1 MPFVNVILPDGTTYE
16 TPVIEVP
23 ETTTN
28 TITTVQHE
36 TVHQTDE
43 LEVSNVF
50 DAVHDEKFDEADQY
64 QADRNARAK
73 QNLNDMPRLLNGSS
87 FVKLSHENDNDTTTD
102 SSSISMYRTI
112 YIEPPPNKP
121 AGFPPP
127 TLFTSG
133 SICVAGEGAFAY
145 IPYDQYGQQLE
156 NTKYTFGRAEELGD
170 RSHDND
176 GMLMQMQERYAAE
189 GLFFNEVHKLH
200 ISPNPT
206 DPAIVMY
213 SNRRRHQ
220 SDYIRLY
227 GVSPAIYEDE
237 NTAPIFR
244 VASNGDIY
252 SSQIDRLTQR
262 LDRIENSINLIVE
275 YVNVLKRF
283 VEDLN
288 SFGAI
293 NMENL
298 RNDEWHIDA
307 ANI

>member
-16 TPVIEVP
+16 TPVIEE

-28 TITTVQHE
+28 TITTVEHE

-64 QADRNARAK
+64 QADINARAK
-73 QNLNDMPRLLNGSS
+73 QNLNDLPNLKNGSS
-87 FVKLSHENDNDTTTD
+87 FVKLPHENDNDTTTD

-133 SICVAGEGAFAY
+133 SICMVGEGSFAY
-145 IPYDQYGQQLE
+145 IPYDQYGRPID

-176 GMLMQMQERYAAE
+176 GMLMQCQERYSAE
-189 GLFFNEVHKLH
+189 GLFFTDVHKVH
-200 ISPNPT
+200 MSPNPT
-206 DPAIVMY
+206 DPALVIY
-213 SNRRRHQ
+213 SNRRRHT
-220 SDYIRLY
+220 SDYIRFY

-237 NTAPIFR
+237 NTAPVFR
-244 VASNGDIY
+244 ISSDGDIY

-262 LDRIENSINLIVE
+262 MERIETSINTIVE
-275 YVNVLKRF
+275 YVNVLRRF
-283 VEDLN
+283 TEDLN
-288 SFGAI
+288 EFANI

-298 RNDEWHIDA
+298 QNDEWNIAA